1 MIDTDFQPIFKP
13 RSVAVIGASSD
24 PMKFGGRAYLTV
36 FERKD
41 QERLYAV
48 NPNVSEITG
57 EKTYARI
64 QDINDEIDHAIV
76 TVPAPFVVQAV
87 ADCAEKK
94 VRVVEILTAG
104 FSETGSPE
112 GILWEKQ
119 IREIARQN
127 GLRIVGPNCF
137 GVYSPE
143 SALTILPGPDYPKE
157 MGPLGVLAQSGGF
170 TSFLVRQALEL
181 GILLSKAVSYGNAC
195 DLNETDFLS
204 YYQHDDQTRIIAAY
218 LEGIRDGKQFL
229 EVVRETTP
237 KKPVIIWKGGLTPQ
251 GSRAVASHTA
261 SLGGSR
267 QIWESFFQQTGAIPA
282 VGINEMLDL
291 IIGFKCIPDF
301 RCKRVSVV
309 GGGGAIT
316 VAAADALEKEGISI
330 LPFSDETQQ
339 AIRAH
344 LPPHG
349 NSVRNPV
356 DVGSP
361 AFFPKTFMPILK
373 AVADSDMVDAVIVEQ
388 MIFLFRG
395 QFDEELAGVI
405 PAVSEASGKPF
416 IVSLPQTS
424 SGSDVM
430 EVEETRRKYRE
441 WYLSR
446 SIPVFDSLQQAASTL
461 GKIIRYNQFVTKCGA

>member
-137 GVYSPE
+137 GHYPSGSRLPE
-143 SALTILPGPDYPKE
+143 RDGASWCSRPEWWVHKLPGSPGVGTWYP
-157 MGPLGVLAQSGGF
+157 
-170 TSFLVRQALEL
+170 
-181 GILLSKAVSYGNAC
+181 
-195 DLNETDFLS
+195 
-204 YYQHDDQTRIIAAY
+204 
-218 LEGIRDGKQFL
+218 
-229 EVVRETTP
+229 
-237 KKPVIIWKGGLTPQ
+237 PQ
-251 GSRAVASHTA
+251 
-261 SLGGSR
+261 
-267 QIWESFFQQTGAIPA
+267 
-282 VGINEMLDL
+282 
-291 IIGFKCIPDF
+291 
-301 RCKRVSVV
+301 
-309 GGGGAIT
+309 
-316 VAAADALEKEGISI
+316 
-330 LPFSDETQQ
+330 
-339 AIRAH
+339 
-344 LPPHG
+344 
-349 NSVRNPV
+349 
-356 DVGSP
+356 
-361 AFFPKTFMPILK
+361 
-373 AVADSDMVDAVIVEQ
+373 
-388 MIFLFRG
+388 
-395 QFDEELAGVI
+395 
-405 PAVSEASGKPF
+405 
-416 IVSLPQTS
+416 
-424 SGSDVM
+424 
-430 EVEETRRKYRE
+430 
-441 WYLSR
+441 
-446 SIPVFDSLQQAASTL
+446 
-461 GKIIRYNQFVTKCGA
+461 